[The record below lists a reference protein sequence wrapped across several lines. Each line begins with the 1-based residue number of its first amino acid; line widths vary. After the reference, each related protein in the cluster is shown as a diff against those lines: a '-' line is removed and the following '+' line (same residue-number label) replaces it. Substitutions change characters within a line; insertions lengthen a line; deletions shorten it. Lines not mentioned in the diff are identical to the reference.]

1 MGRPTSRVGWATSE
15 RVARYRSRRTF
26 SHPEKQ
32 RTDHFGAKTV
42 FRAHLGMS
50 QNSVS
55 WISIWKL
62 VTKASKR
69 VVYFLEPLFSV
80 TKAFIQVGANTLFL
94 KMKLLSCHYN

>member
-1 MGRPTSRVGWATSE
+1 
-15 RVARYRSRRTF
+15 
-26 SHPEKQ
+26 
-32 RTDHFGAKTV
+32 
-42 FRAHLGMS
+42 MS
-50 QNSVS
+50 QNSGS

-94 KMKLLSCHYN
+94 KMKLLSCHYNLKEFAPIPLFFRFQN